1 MHVLKNCKR
10 VIIVAH
16 IVIISLT
23 TFVWRVMSQ
32 LTHET
37 CQSNQFTKLALS
49 LHSREDVQGPRVL
62 IIVLMVRNLYSGSV
76 HDHVLR
82 LVGTEEVDQVPV
94 RVEFRLVD
102 RLR

>member
-1 MHVLKNCKR
+1 MNCKR

-37 CQSNQFTKLALS
+37 CQSNQFTKLALR
-49 LHSREDVQGPRVL
+49 LQSREGVHGPRVPKS
-62 IIVLMVRNLYSGSV
+62 IVLMVTNLYSGSV
-76 HDHVLR
+76 RDHVLR